1 MGKKT
6 RSELTDELLMH
17 SIELEE
23 RLNKATL
30 IALHYNPITYEF
42 KSIVDHLDEVYAYL
56 KSEELIDEN
65 FPYTKVKDYF
75 SKKLQKDKSKL

>member
-1 MGKKT
+1 MSKKT

-30 IALHYNPITYEF
+30 IALHYHGKVDET

-56 KSEELIDEN
+56 KSEGLIEDDL
-65 FPYTKVKDYF
+65 PYTKIKDYF
-75 SKKLQKDKSKL
+75 LEKLKKKSKL